1 MTASAL
7 AREAE
12 IERVPFAD
20 LSLQWKEIADAARA
34 DLDTLFATSSFCLG
48 PFVERFETAI
58 ADYLEV
64 RYAIGVN
71 SGTSALH
78 LALIAAG
85 VCAGDKVLLP
95 ANTFIATVWAVLYVG
110 AVPVLCDVEKA
121 TGNIDV
127 EDAERRIDRS
137 VKAIIPVHLYGQ
149 PADMEAVLALADRYD
164 LAVIED
170 AAQAIGARYR
180 GRPVGGFGL
189 LGCFSFYPGKNLGA
203 AGEAGLVTTNDTV
216 LADRVRALR
225 NHAQTERYVHT
236 ELGFNYRMEGI
247 QGLVLG
253 HKLSCLD
260 AWTDQRRA
268 IARRYEAGLAGL
280 PLMLPRV
287 VHFDHVY
294 HLYVVLSEQ
303 RDELRAYLGR
313 HGVETGLHYPV
324 PIHRQPCLAGLEMDR
339 TSYPITDMYAS
350 RCLSLPMF
358 SGMTDAQV
366 DRVVS
371 TVRAFYDVNVRPS
384 KRVVNP

>member
-1 MTASAL
+1 M
-7 AREAE
+7 
-12 IERVPFAD
+12 
-20 LSLQWKEIADAARA
+20 
-34 DLDTLFATSSFCLG
+34 
-48 PFVERFETAI
+48 
-58 ADYLEV
+58 
-64 RYAIGVN
+64 
-71 SGTSALH
+71 
-78 LALIAAG
+78 
-85 VCAGDKVLLP
+85 
-95 ANTFIATVWAVLYVG
+95 LYVG

-137 VKAIIPVHLYGQ
+137 AKAIVPVHLYGQ

-180 GRPVGGFGL
+180 GRSVGGFGL
-189 LGCFSFYPGKNLGA
+189 LGCFSFYPGKNFGA

-216 LADRVRALR
+216 LADKARALR

>member
-7 AREAE
+7 THEAE
-12 IERVPFAD
+12 IKRVPFAD

-48 PFVERFETAI
+48 PFVERFEAAI

-85 VCAGDKVLLP
+85 VCAGDKVVLP

-110 AVPVLCDVEKA
+110 AVPVLCDVDKA
-121 TGNIDV
+121 TGNLDV
-127 EDAERRIDRS
+127 EDAERRIDRA

-149 PADMEAVLALADRYD
+149 PANMDAVRALADRHD

-180 GRPVGGFGL
+180 GTPVGNFGM

-203 AGEAGLVTTNDTV
+203 AGEAGLVTTNNTV
-216 LADRVRALR
+216 LAHRVRALR

-253 HKLSCLD
+253 HKLSRLD

-268 IARRYEAGLAGL
+268 IARRYEAGLARL

-287 VHFDHVY
+287 VHSDHVY
-294 HLYVVLSEQ
+294 HLYVILSEQ
-303 RDELRAYLGR
+303 RDDLRAYLDR

-324 PIHRQPCLAGLEMDR
+324 PLHRQPCLADLEMDR
-339 TSYPITDMYAS
+339 RRYPITDMYAS

-371 TVRAFYDVNVRPS
+371 AVRAFYD
-384 KRVVNP
+384 

>member
-12 IERVPFAD
+12 IARVPFAD
-20 LSLQWKEIADAARA
+20 LSLQWKEIADAART

-48 PFVERFETAI
+48 PFVERFEAAI

-78 LALIAAG
+78 LTLIAAG

-95 ANTFIATVWAVLYVG
+95 AHTFIATVWAVLYVG

-121 TGNIDV
+121 TGNLDV
-127 EDAERRIDRS
+127 DDAKRRIDRS

-149 PADMEAVLALADRYD
+149 PANMDAVLAIAERHD

-170 AAQAIGARYR
+170 AAQAIGARFR
-180 GRPVGGFGL
+180 GRPVGGFGR

-203 AGEAGLVTTNDTV
+203 AGEAGLVTTNDTA
-216 LADRVRALR
+216 LAERVKALR

-236 ELGFNYRMEGI
+236 ELGFNYRMEGM

-253 HKLSCLD
+253 HKLPRLD
-260 AWTDQRRA
+260 VWTDQRRA

-287 VHFDHVY
+287 AHFDHVY
-294 HLYVVLSEQ
+294 HLYVVLSKQ

-339 TSYPITDMYAS
+339 ASYPITDMYAS

-371 TVRAFYDVNVRPS
+371 TVRAFYDVDGRPS